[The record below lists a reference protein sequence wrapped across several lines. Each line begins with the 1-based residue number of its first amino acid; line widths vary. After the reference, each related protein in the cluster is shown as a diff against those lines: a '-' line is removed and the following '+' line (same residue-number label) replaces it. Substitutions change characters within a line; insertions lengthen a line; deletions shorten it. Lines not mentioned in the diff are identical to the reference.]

1 MKIVENVRTNYLN
14 HFKPHLRSIL
24 VVNLLITA
32 FLIISCG
39 KKEEAAARNK
49 AATRSAP
56 KFPVEVTTVQVR
68 DTEFSVS
75 AVGSVEAFEIVQVTA
90 RVTGAVQNVRFKE
103 GDVVKAG
110 NSLAE
115 IQPDRYQWAVQSAE
129 AALEKAKAARRESQA
144 GLTRRT
150 DIQKKNPGYVSL
162 EDLEDWRTRALSADA
177 DSSKAAADLELARLN
192 LRDSYVPAPVSG
204 IIQTR
209 SIQTGQFMQSGTV
222 IATLVRRDPLLLRF
236 TVPELDAARIRK
248 GMEVT
253 FRVRGD
259 DKDFQA
265 RVTAVS
271 ESADPSTRLVRVTA
285 EVNDPDRENLR
296 PGSFAEVTVNLGERT
311 ELPVIPQTAIRPS
324 EKGFLAFIIEDSTAR
339 ERVLALGSR
348 SPDGFVEVRSGITS
362 GEQVVVRGA
371 EALRDG
377 AAVRIMPSEKTA
389 DTTAAGAGS

>member
-1 MKIVENVRTNYLN
+1 MKFVENVRTNYLFN
-14 HFKPHLRSIL
+14 FKSHLRSIL

-49 AATRSAP
+49 ATARSAP

-68 DTEFSVS
+68 DAEFSVS

-144 GLTRRT
+144 GLARRT
-150 DIQKKNPGYVSL
+150 DILKKNPGYVSL
-162 EDLEDWRTRALSADA
+162 EDLEDWRTRALSAEA

-259 DKDFQA
+259 NKDFQA

-285 EVNDPDRENLR
+285 EVNDPNRDLLR
-296 PGSFAEVTVNLGERT
+296 PGSFAEVTVNLGERA
-311 ELPVIPQTAIRPS
+311 ELLVIPQTAIRPS
-324 EKGFLAFIIEDSTAR
+324 EKGFLAFIIEDSTAH

-348 SPDGFVEVRSGITS
+348 SPDGFVEVRSGITG

-377 AAVRIMPSEKTA
+377 AAVRILPPEKTA

>member
-1 MKIVENVRTNYLN
+1 MKIVENVRPNYLN
-14 HFKPHLRSIL
+14 HFKSHCRSIL
-24 VVNLLITA
+24 IVSVLITA
-32 FLIISCG
+32 LLIISCG

-56 KFPVEVTTVQVR
+56 KFPVEVSTVQVR
-68 DTEFSVS
+68 DAEFSVS

-90 RVTGAVQNVRFKE
+90 RVTGAVQKVLFKE

-110 NSLAE
+110 NSMAE
-115 IQPDRYQWAVQSAE
+115 IQPYRYQWAVQSAE

-144 GLTRRT
+144 GLTRRL

-162 EDLEDWRTRALSADA
+162 EDLEDWRTRALSAEA

-248 GMEVT
+248 NMKVT

-259 DKDFQA
+259 DKNYQA

-271 ESADPSTRLVRVTA
+271 ESADPSTRLVRITA

-324 EKGFLAFIIEDSTAR
+324 EKGFLAFVIEDSTAR

-348 SPDGFVEVRSGITS
+348 SPDGFVEVRSGISS

-377 AAVRIMPSEKTA
+377 AAVRIMPPEKTA
-389 DTTAAGAGS
+389 DTSIAGTGS